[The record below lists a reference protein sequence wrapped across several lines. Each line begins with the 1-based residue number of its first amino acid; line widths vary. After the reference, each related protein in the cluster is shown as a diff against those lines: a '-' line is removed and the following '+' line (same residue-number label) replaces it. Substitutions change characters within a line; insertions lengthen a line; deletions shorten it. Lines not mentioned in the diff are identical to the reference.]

1 VLSSLLTAF
10 RQQYPQGSLTSDLL
24 TIYDGLFVVRVTA
37 SANGGLL
44 AQSLAAHHSLET
56 AEDNACQRALERLG
70 LPSDAPTGISGQP
83 SLALPQPASPETVPP
98 TELPPTEISPTE
110 ISPTEIPPAPDPQ
123 SSGHRTVG
131 SAQSAETPDEP
142 VVAPAPGS
150 PISAMP
156 TPRPAVSPEPT
167 TTTRPEPQVPN
178 GNLSNHHLTLATPP
192 VAKAPPTDSAPSPQ
206 PSPTDPMVL
215 PATGPIDLSD
225 IIAQT
230 DVELQRLGWDVHKGR
245 EFLEKTYGKRSR
257 HDLSDEELLEF
268 LLYLETQ
275 TPESVN

>member
-24 TIYDGLFVVRVTA
+24 TIYDGLFVVRVAA

-56 AEDNACQRALERLG
+56 AEDTACQRALVRLG
-70 LPSDAPTGISGQP
+70 LTDTPTHAKGQP
-83 SLALPQPASPETVPP
+83 ALALPQPASPETATPAAV
-98 TELPPTEISPTE
+98 
-110 ISPTEIPPAPDPQ
+110 PPAPDLQ
-123 SSGHRTVG
+123 SPVQPSIEPDNP
-131 SAQSAETPDEP
+131 SEPDDEP
-142 VVAPAPGS
+142 VAAAPPAIPVQT
-150 PISAMP
+150 IP
-156 TPRPAVSPEPT
+156 TIPTAASPEPSAT
-167 TTTRPEPQVPN
+167 KPPETDAADAKLPEPQAPN
-178 GNLSNHHLTLATPP
+178 GNHPIQPPTLATPP
-192 VAKAPPTDSAPSPQ
+192 IAKAPPADSAPPAQ
-206 PSPTDPMVL
+206 PSQPDPMAL

-245 EFLEKTYGKRSR
+245 EFLERTYGKRSR

-275 TPESVN
+275 TPEWVN